1 MRLKRQPFTCL
12 CDEKKE
18 KLQIVNNKF
27 QTIST
32 IAQEYYNQAVQ
43 ISILMTGQPMRGKEH
58 TVNEAYLDWCAKYFG
73 ITFSSNNFGWRT
85 RQDRPWGIH
94 EIIWDSSGMESIL
107 CNFAGKVELKLGP
120 LLVLLSFFFDFMFI
134 LLFFKFGSGINER
147 GFCIFK
153 LLVCYLCLITER
165 TTRLLQNS
173 IYFLF

>member
-58 TVNEAYLDWCAKYFG
+58 TVNEAYLD
-73 ITFSSNNFGWRT
+73 
-85 RQDRPWGIH
+85 
-94 EIIWDSSGMESIL
+94 
-107 CNFAGKVELKLGP
+107 
-120 LLVLLSFFFDFMFI
+120 
-134 LLFFKFGSGINER
+134 
-147 GFCIFK
+147 
-153 LLVCYLCLITER
+153 
-165 TTRLLQNS
+165 
-173 IYFLF
+173 